1 MSERQKVDELLKRI
15 CNDLKSMGLE
25 VRLPIILRPFS
36 KTLWGYY
43 EDGKI
48 VLYIYR
54 NKNRKQFIHY
64 NILFRTILHE
74 YVHALQRK
82 SSVWKRY
89 KGTMHDTEFWKI
101 YNNLTALAVE
111 RGIIYGKSER

>member
-1 MSERQKVDELLKRI
+1 MDALLNKI
-15 CNDLKSMGLE
+15 ISDLKLMGLE
-25 VRLPIILRPFS
+25 LRLPIILRPYS
-36 KTLWGYY
+36 KTMWGYY
-43 EDGKI
+43 DSNDGKI
-48 VLYIYR
+48 VLYVYR
-54 NKNRKQFIHY
+54 DKFKKRGFIHY

-74 YVHALQRK
+74 YVHALQRN

-89 KGTMHDTEFWKI
+89 NGIMHDSEFWKI